1 MRLDVSGDGLINSV
15 DIALLRRYLLGNAEL
30 SDLQKSAVMRDAY
43 SEPDLSDLV
52 RMKKFITA

>member
-1 MRLDVSGDGLINSV
+1 MPLDVSGDGLVNSV
-15 DIALLRRYLLGNAEL
+15 DIALLRRYLLGNVEL
-30 SDLQKSAVMRDAY
+30 SDIQRSAVMRDAD

>member
-1 MRLDVSGDGLINSV
+1 MPLDVSGDGLVNSV

-30 SDLQKSAVMRDAY
+30 SDIQRSAVMRDAD